1 MIKKEVEKDIL
12 LEQTPNFTKT
22 EEKSLKTVYNQSKK
36 VDINV
41 LKARVQET
49 QNRQNKKN
57 VTIFVSLL
65 TALGALGI
73 YLSV

>member
-1 MIKKEVEKDIL
+1 MFNKENKKDIL
-12 LEQTPNFTKT
+12 LEQTPNSTKT
-22 EEKSLKTVYNQSKK
+22 EEKSLKTVHNQSKK
-36 VDINV
+36 VDINI

-57 VTIFVSLL
+57 VTIFVFLL